1 MFKKSFLTLAVML
14 VSLLAIGQSKKVQQF
29 TVSKVLN
36 IPADQVWAVVG
47 EDYGAIAYSHPKIV
61 SSAYIGGTLQAGEG
75 AQRVCH
81 FNDKGTRFLKE
92 KMLNYNP
99 AEMTFINQVFQA
111 GKFPVDPDLTRAVY
125 KVKAIDATTSEIS
138 FDMQYR
144 TKPGFMGGMMKGS
157 FKKLINDYFIAI
169 EHYVKTGEKVTK
181 DNFKDIRKLYAA
193 R

>member
-1 MFKKSFLTLAVML
+1 MFKKSFLTLALML
-14 VSLLAIGQSKKVQQF
+14 VGLLAIGQSKKVQQF

-36 IPADQVWAVVG
+36 IPADQVWAVIG

-61 SSAYIGGTLQAGEG
+61 SSEYIGGTLQAGEG

-81 FNDKGTRFLKE
+81 FNDKGTRYLKE

-99 AEMTFINQVFQA
+99 DEMTFINQVFQA

-169 EHYVKTGEKVTK
+169 EHHVKTGEKVTK